1 MCMYIYNSMIHD
13 VVGRHNTAVWRSQA
27 GAIEGLWVG
36 TVPGVFNMHILYN
49 MHILN
54 MRTAAPVRSS
64 PQWQWQLCRKHLV
77 TTCTHNFMIY
87 VERNQRCLPL
97 GRWCSPCCVQPCC
110 SCSHT
115 VLPRPAS
122 SGAWSYSAFVRVM
135 MQYDYYLLVWLHP
148 SGSGSRRAW

>member
-1 MCMYIYNSMIHD
+1 M
-13 VVGRHNTAVWRSQA
+13 A
-27 GAIEGLWVG
+27 GYSSLVY
-36 TVPGVFNMHILYN
+36 PLFGVFNMHILYN

-54 MRTAAPVRSS
+54 MRTPAPVRSS

-77 TTCTHNFMIY
+77 TTCTHNFMMY
-87 VERNQRCLPL
+87 VQRNQRCLPL